1 MPLDLPSPPLP
12 PLPSALPW
20 PAPRTPPKDN
30 AGVPR
35 SRTAPSLSQLA
46 RSAMIADPHP
56 VAGASSS
63 SSSSS
68 SSNSWLLATAT
79 SSDTR
84 IVLSLLPNP
93 PLPEHLA
100 PYLSPDSPLTPD
112 DKRTLFTSVYLR
124 ACSAGNADTLEWLLS
139 LPPDPTLSTTE
150 NAAAAR
156 RFSLTAASLANADV
170 FLSGSPRAQGK
181 RPQEPPVTVPDTAP
195 RRWIDLEAAD
205 DEGNT
210 ALGTCVALGHAEA
223 VRVLVENGAKV
234 NQADRAGWTPLHWAV
249 QNNDVPLAAFLLN
262 RRASP
267 LLASHK
273 GLTPRDLVKPG
284 REGSAMRE
292 VLKSA
297 WEAAVERERALR
309 RDEGEDDEVDG
320 AREGGG
326 ARPASRLSVAASE
339 ALSWADSKER
349 VEEEE
354 RDKEARRRAQLGRDS
369 AMNLEVD
376 FELLGLGEGDTP
388 DEDEPDEVEG
398 IPHPFVWDRCEPDQ
412 MLVFALDE
420 LPVLF
425 DVIISTIKPVSACK
439 FRVIPANVLFLC
451 ARYAHYFGSDEMVDE
466 LMFGTLE
473 RIEAA
478 VHNRPDDMLVC
489 AFWLSNCLLF
499 LHYLRKEPN
508 LCAATLDYQSHF
520 SDLVNEIFVFV
531 IRDAER
537 RIDRVLE
544 AAMLEHEALA
554 GFEDVAFEDEWAS
567 TRFVKKLT
575 GRAKKGSMR
584 NSTSA
589 MSLFSDSGASTSSS
603 IGLGPPGVGGDVGA
617 SPPRLVSAS
626 TVPVNEA
633 TPRSVTALL
642 SSTLFILQA
651 YEIPPAIIVQAF
663 SQLFYW
669 ISCEVF
675 NRLLNQRKYLCR
687 TRAMQIRLNAST
699 LEEWA
704 RSNRL
709 PPKLASTHFAP
720 LNQLL
725 QWLQCLSSETSI
737 DGLIGTVQSLRALN
751 PLQLRKAVREYRYE
765 VDENRMDEDCAQYLV
780 QIQKQWE
787 RLRLQKEA
795 AAAATA
801 AASSASSSG
810 SGAEGVGEPAPTL
823 PGGDVVRSIDE
834 AFADPTAYSSYA
846 PPPTEES
853 TGELLNSRF
862 MLPFAVPSSP
872 SMLVHFDAPEAF
884 GPFAHSSA
892 PTRPTSSDGTRTP
905 RSSSHLSL
913 SSISR
918 PGLPTFSSSATVSAS
933 SFADSSTASSL
944 APSPSPGLPT
954 PPPPPP
960 HLSLP
965 SSFAPVL
972 PDDFFAVLDAAKAG
986 AGLAAQPSRAAALL
1000 AAHPAGASP
1009 GGAGW
1014 GAPTPELG
1022 SGTRG
1027 AWWGGPAG
1035 VEEEE
1040 EGGEED
1046 GAADASFETGASAV
1060 DHGEDAAAR
1069 WHGGESDADDSFEA
1083 PSTVSEGEAGGE
1095 AADETPR
1102 MPSGFQP

>member
-12 PLPSALPW
+12 PLPSQLPW
-20 PAPRTPPKDN
+20 PAPRTPPKDSG
-30 AGVPR
+30 GVPR

-56 VAGASSS
+56 VAGA

-139 LPPDPTLSTTE
+139 LPPDPALSTTE

-156 RFSLTAASLANADV
+156 RFSLTAASLANADDL
-170 FLSGSPRAQGK
+170 FLGSPRAQGK
-181 RPQEPPVTVPDTAP
+181 RPQEPLVPVPDTAP

-267 LLASHK
+267 LVASHK

-309 RDEGEDDEVDG
+309 REEGEEDEDEADEG
-320 AREGGG
+320 ARGGG
-326 ARPASRLSVAASE
+326 PRPGSRLSVAASE

-349 VEEEE
+349 EEEAE
-354 RDKEARRRAQLGRDS
+354 RDREARRRVQLGRDS

-376 FELLGLGEGDTP
+376 FELLGLGSGDAP

-425 DVIISTIKPVSACK
+425 DVIITTIKPVSTRK

-466 LMFGTLE
+466 LMFGALE

-478 VHNRPDDMLVC
+478 VHNRPDDMSVC

-508 LCAATLDYQSHF
+508 LCAATPDYQSHF
-520 SDLVNEIFVFV
+520 GDLVNEIFVFI

-575 GRAKKGSMR
+575 GRTKKGSVR

-603 IGLGPPGVGGDVGA
+603 IGLGPSGGGGNGDVGA

-626 TVPVNEA
+626 TVPVSEA
-633 TPRSVTALL
+633 TPRSITALL
-642 SSTLFILQA
+642 SSTLFVLQA

-669 ISCEVF
+669 VSCEVF

-709 PPKLASTHFAP
+709 PPKLVSTHFAP

-795 AAAATA
+795 AAVA
-801 AASSASSSG
+801 AANG
-810 SGAEGVGEPAPTL
+810 GGGAEGGGEAAPTL
-823 PGGDVVRSIDE
+823 SGDVGRSIDE
-834 AFADPTAYSSYA
+834 AFADSTTYSSYA

-853 TGELLNSRF
+853 NGELLNSRF

-892 PTRPTSSDGTRTP
+892 PTQPTSSDGARTP
-905 RSSSHLSL
+905 RSSSRLSL

-918 PGLPTFSSSATVSAS
+918 PALPTFSSSATVSAS
-933 SFADSSTASSL
+933 SFADSPAASL
-944 APSPSPGLPT
+944 APTPSPGLLTSPT
-954 PPPPPP
+954 PAPPRPD
-960 HLSLP
+960 SRR

-972 PDDFFAVLDAAKAG
+972 PDDFFAVLDAAKAS
-986 AGLAAQPSRAAALL
+986 AGHAAHPSRAAALL
-1000 AAHPAGASP
+1000 AAHPAGA

-1022 SGTRG
+1022 SGARG
-1027 AWWGGPAG
+1027 AWWGGPGNGEALD
-1035 VEEEE
+1035 EEEE
-1040 EGGEED
+1040 EEEQE
-1046 GAADASFETGASAV
+1046 GATDESFETGASVV
-1060 DHGEDAAAR
+1060 DHGEEEDEPRR
-1069 WHGGESDADDSFEA
+1069 WNGRGASEELDADDSFEA
-1083 PSTVSEGEAGGE
+1083 PSTVSEG

-1102 MPSGFQP
+1102 MPSGFQS